1 MSPSHYR
8 RILAVGMLVLLPG
21 LAQAA
26 SVAKVY
32 NYFAIGGTTLQEIE
46 AELKRR
52 GPKLDGGSA
61 RHPGAT
67 RMEFTTRVTYGER
80 NGRCSVVDATVRVKA
95 TVILPR
101 WTRRSRSDRDTRL
114 IWDTLAADIKRHEE
128 AHVVIARSHAREME
142 QALKAIRNVR
152 GCEAAKQQV
161 NQATAR
167 ALAAHDREQD
177 RFDRVETINF
187 DRRISSLLRY
197 RVERMQR

>member
-1 MSPSHYR
+1 
-8 RILAVGMLVLLPG
+8 
-21 LAQAA
+21 
-26 SVAKVY
+26 
-32 NYFAIGGTTLQEIE
+32 
-46 AELKRR
+46 
-52 GPKLDGGSA
+52 
-61 RHPGAT
+61 
-67 RMEFTTRVTYGER
+67 MEFTTRVTYGER